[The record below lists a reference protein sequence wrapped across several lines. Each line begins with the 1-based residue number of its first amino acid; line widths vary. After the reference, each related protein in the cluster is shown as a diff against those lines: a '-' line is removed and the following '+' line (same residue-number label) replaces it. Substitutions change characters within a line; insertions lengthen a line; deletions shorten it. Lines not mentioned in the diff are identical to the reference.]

1 MSVLN
6 LTFYKIVFAVRHDK
20 TPTFWTPKFHSDD
33 VNLSIICLVLP
44 FKGLKDQIYK
54 ALNPSTNTP
63 SLVIYL
69 LFKNYFRFS
78 GTNLE

>member
-1 MSVLN
+1 MSVVN
-6 LTFYKIVFAVRHDK
+6 LTIYKIVFAVGHDK

-54 ALNPSTNTP
+54 ALNPPTNTP

>member
-6 LTFYKIVFAVRHDK
+6 LTFYKIVFAVGHDK
-20 TPTFWTPKFHSDD
+20 TPTFWTPKHHSDD
-33 VNLSIICLVLP
+33 VNMSIICLGLP

-54 ALNPSTNTP
+54 ALNPPTNTP

-69 LFKNYFRFS
+69 FFKNYFRFS